1 MIDEAADG
9 KEALEMA
16 LKNDYNCILL
26 DLMMPGKD
34 GIEVC
39 KEIT

>member
-1 MIDEAADG
+1 
-9 KEALEMA
+9 MA
-16 LKNDYNCILL
+16 LQNDYDLILL

-39 KEIT
+39 KGVREKKRQLLC